1 MWFLVSA
8 QLSCPSPTVMSRE
21 SEEVASWLF
30 PKEFCLQSSHF
41 HVIQSQ
47 GLDWAPLYSL
57 SPPPPPL
64 SAAAACQLG
73 IGKKVKF
80 DSLYLA
86 YFIRFKQLNEM
97 GFLDLSMNFIY
108 LLALVS
114 FLSNN

>member
-1 MWFLVSA
+1 MWFQVSA
-8 QLSCPSPTVMSRE
+8 QLSCPSSVMSRE

-30 PKEFCLQSSHF
+30 PRVLSAEQPFSCDSEPGS
-41 HVIQSQ
+41 
-47 GLDWAPLYSL
+47 DRAPLYSL

-73 IGKKVKF
+73 IGKTVKF

-86 YFIRFKQLNEM
+86 SFIRFKQLNEM
-97 GFLDLSMNFIY
+97 GFLDLSINFIC